1 MKETN
6 TYTQHD
12 PYLVRV
18 VKKSPM
24 QKPVVVREG
33 NMLIIS
39 VKNVKWVRITPDN
52 KGIRASIK
60 LNRMG
65 LRCDTIDVFIHW
77 GAKTVNKTK
86 DIYDYFSV
94 YDYKNESALTAHVPK
109 QVDVVY
115 G

>member
-1 MKETN
+1 
-6 TYTQHD
+6 
-12 PYLVRV
+12 
-18 VKKSPM
+18 
-24 QKPVVVREG
+24 
-33 NMLIIS
+33 
-39 VKNVKWVRITPDN
+39 
-52 KGIRASIK
+52 
-60 LNRMG
+60 MG

-94 YDYKNESALTAHVPK
+94 YDYKNESALMAHVPK